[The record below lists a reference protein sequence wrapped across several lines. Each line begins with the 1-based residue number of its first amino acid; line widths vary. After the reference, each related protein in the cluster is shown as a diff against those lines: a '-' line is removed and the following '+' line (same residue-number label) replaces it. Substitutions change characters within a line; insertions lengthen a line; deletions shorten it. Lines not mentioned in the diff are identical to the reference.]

1 MWALEIGDYHE
12 LHKWFKDRRG
22 RVLDYKDQRHYQQ
35 IVVALSETMRLM
47 DQIDSAI
54 PAWLIE

>member
-1 MWALEIGDYHE
+1 
-12 LHKWFKDRRG
+12 
-22 RVLDYKDQRHYQQ
+22 LDYKDQRHYQQ